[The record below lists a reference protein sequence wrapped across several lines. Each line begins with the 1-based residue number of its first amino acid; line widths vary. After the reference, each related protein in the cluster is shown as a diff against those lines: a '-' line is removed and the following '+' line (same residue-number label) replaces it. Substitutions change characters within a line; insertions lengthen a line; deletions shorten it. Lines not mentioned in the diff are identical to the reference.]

1 MSETEPISTDQA
13 PEAVG
18 PYSQAVAHNGI
29 LYCSGQLPLNP
40 ASGELLDAP
49 VDQQAG
55 LCLQNLDAVCRAAGT
70 SLQRAL
76 MVTIFTTELAEFAA
90 INEAYESFFDG
101 PDYPARAAVGAA
113 ALPKGAK
120 VEIAAQVAI

>member
-1 MSETEPISTDQA
+1 MSENEPISTGQA

-29 LYCSGQLPLNP
+29 LYCSGQLPLDP

-70 SLQRAL
+70 SLERAL
-76 MVTIFTTELAEFAA
+76 MVTIFTTELEQFAA
-90 INEAYESFFDG
+90 INEAYAAFFSA
-101 PDYPARAAVGAA
+101 PDFPARAVVGAA
-113 ALPKGAK
+113 ALPKGARI
-120 VEIAAQVAI
+120 EIAAQVAI